1 MSEPAAQPS
10 ASAHDDPAQA
20 LLDVQQRL
28 RALIAEYAN
37 GAINM
42 AQFNALYHYLAERRM
57 ALERSLS
64 DPSAEDWH
72 DAAQGGMTGELRARF
87 QARLL
92 FLAVFRQVTEQP
104 LFVTGKLSTKAA
116 QSVAHLVRTL
126 WAKAAWQAGTFRYSI
141 GQGYWLVVVM
151 GEARTMSL
159 AAFSLAPAPLQV
171 NQLRDLHNDF
181 ERANR
186 YALARQLPP
195 DRLVFPQRALTNPS

>member
-1 MSEPAAQPS
+1 MSEPLQPS
-10 ASAHDDPAQA
+10 ASAYEDPVQA
-20 LLDVQQRL
+20 LTEVRLRL

-37 GAINM
+37 GAMNK

-64 DPSAEDWH
+64 DPDAEDWH
-72 DAAQGGMTGELRARF
+72 NAAQGGMTQELRARF
-87 QARLL
+87 QARLT
-92 FLAVFRQVTEQP
+92 FLAVFRQTTEQP
-104 LFVTGKLSTKAA
+104 LFVDGKLPIKAA
-116 QSVAHLVRTL
+116 QSVAQLVRTL
-126 WAKAAWQAGTFRYSI
+126 WAKASWQAGIFRYGI

-171 NQLRDLHNDF
+171 NQLRDLHMDF

-186 YALARQLPP
+186 SALARQLPP
-195 DRLVFPQRALTNPS
+195 DRLVFPQRALVDSA